1 MQAPGEAQLP
11 SPSASARALPQLK
24 PYSPSDRFVI
34 PLVTEPQGHVTNEHI
49 QHSECLQSL
58 IESVHNWE
66 LMRVRHIHC
75 TNKDLPFKN
84 LRLLKASG
92 GMVPAAPC
100 PCQAVADG
108 TGCVRPWLSRTCSAG
123 AGAASTRGMVLAPD
137 IPSIPEIPPAHA
149 MNRSRVGQD
158 VGSALAAGAARCESS
173 RLAAPAEVAAALHSA
188 ELEGRHGSVSSRF
201 SFCYTALGNGVPGSA
216 AEVVAGTTQGLGAA
230 ARG

>member
-1 MQAPGEAQLP
+1 MQAPREAQLP

-100 PCQAVADG
+100 PCQAAADG
-108 TGCVRPWLSRTCSAG
+108 TGCVRPRLWGSIDMGHG
-123 AGAASTRGMVLAPD
+123 AGTSHP
-137 IPSIPEIPPAHA
+137 IHP
-149 MNRSRVGQD
+149 
-158 VGSALAAGAARCESS
+158 
-173 RLAAPAEVAAALHSA
+173 
-188 ELEGRHGSVSSRF
+188 
-201 SFCYTALGNGVPGSA
+201 
-216 AEVVAGTTQGLGAA
+216 
-230 ARG
+230 

>member
-92 GMVPAAPC
+92 GMVPAVPC
-100 PCQAVADG
+100 PCQAAADG
-108 TGCVRPWLSRTCSAG
+108 TGCVWPRLGRACSAG

-137 IPSIPEIPPAHA
+137 VPSIPRNPICSGDAQEPCGAGRGQCPRCRSCSVRVLPA
-149 MNRSRVGQD
+149 G
-158 VGSALAAGAARCESS
+158 CSS
-173 RLAAPAEVAAALHSA
+173 R
-188 ELEGRHGSVSSRF
+188 GGCCSSQRRAGG
-201 SFCYTALGNGVPGSA
+201 TARLC
-216 AEVVAGTTQGLGAA
+216 
-230 ARG
+230 